1 MPDCVVARVLALA
14 AAASTLALSTAAD
27 SQTGA
32 SRVALVTVSD
42 PRNRPLLDVSADDFV
57 IQEGGA
63 AREILSLRPADY
75 PIILLLDTGVDARE
89 DFPMIRK
96 AAAHFIERIG
106 QRPLAIGTL
115 GGVPAL
121 VTGLDDE
128 RETVM
133 AKLAALD
140 PDEVAPSALLQ
151 GASLA
156 AQAIRRAG
164 ALFSAIVVLSSAAL
178 DASQSPPDAMIASIV
193 DSNAIL
199 HVVAKRAGQAT
210 AGAGFRP
217 SAAIRALTEQSHGE
231 FTTIYSAASFQAAL
245 DRLAERL
252 TSELMIEYLVPVG
265 SKPTDVQL
273 GVRIPGARVRGLGV
287 APR

>member
-1 MPDCVVARVLALA
+1 VIPFVLALLA
-14 AAASTLALSTAAD
+14 AGSSVPHSTSAD

-32 SRVALVTVSD
+32 SRVALAIVLD
-42 PRNRPLLDVSADDFV
+42 PRSRPLLDVSADDFV
-57 IQEGGA
+57 IQEAGA
-63 AREILSLRPADY
+63 AREILSVRPADY
-75 PIILLLDTGVDARE
+75 PIVLLLDTGIDARG

-133 AKLAALD
+133 ARLAAVE
-140 PDEVAPSALLQ
+140 PDTNAPSALLE

-156 AQAIRRAG
+156 AQTIRRTG
-164 ALFSAIVVLSSAAL
+164 ALFSAIIVLSSAPL
-178 DASQSPPDAMIASIV
+178 GASQRPPDAMIASII
-193 DSNAIL
+193 DSSAIL
-199 HVVAKRAGQAT
+199 HVVQKGSDLDFRAGT
-210 AGAGFRP
+210 PRKNRDLTLR
-217 SAAIRALTEQSHGE
+217 AIAEQSRGE
-231 FTTIYSAASFQAAL
+231 FTTIYAAASFQAAL
-245 DRLAERL
+245 DRLADRL

-265 SKPTDVQL
+265 SKPADVKL
-273 GVRIPGARVRGLGV
+273 GVRIIGARVRGLGV
-287 APR
+287 APK